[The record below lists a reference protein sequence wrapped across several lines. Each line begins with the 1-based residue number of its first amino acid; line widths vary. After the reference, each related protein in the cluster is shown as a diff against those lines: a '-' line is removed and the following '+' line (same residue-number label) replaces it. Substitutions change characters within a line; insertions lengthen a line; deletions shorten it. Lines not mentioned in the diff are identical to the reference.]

1 MAQKD
6 YYKVLGV
13 ARTATPDQLKQA
25 HRALMKQW
33 HPDLNRDNAQ
43 EATRRTSE
51 INEAW
56 GTLGDPARRKAYD
69 ESLRAGAAGPT
80 RRPAPAAGRARPGK
94 AAPRQPT
101 VGFSPGGLQDILS
114 GMHRQGRAN
123 VRADAAAARASQGSS
138 SKTGEYELPL
148 TPAEAQQG
156 GIKTLNIDG
165 TAVRIAIP
173 PGQTDGKTIPL
184 ILRVRVGR

>member
-1 MAQKD
+1 VAQKD

-13 ARTATPDQLKQA
+13 ARTAAPDQVKQA
-25 HRALMKQW
+25 YRALMKQW
-33 HPDLNRDNAQ
+33 HPDRNPDNAQ
-43 EATRRTSE
+43 EAVRRTSE

-56 GTLGDPARRKAYD
+56 AALGDPARRKAYD
-69 ESLRAGAAGPT
+69 ESLRVGAAGPT
-80 RRPAPAAGRARPGK
+80 KRPAPAAGRPRSGR

-165 TAVRIAIP
+165 TSVRIAIP
-173 PGQTDGKTIPL
+173 PGQTDGKTLPL